1 MRLRVRHD
9 ARSAP
14 SPFWT
19 GRPAAGELSAFG
31 LRALDTVGARLGL
44 IFLATSLAGILLAT
58 SPGSP
63 ALGTMVLAGIAMAGC
78 AAGLT
83 VVLVGR
89 RPARWIPALAAA
101 AAITTALLA
110 SGPPGISWDHSQTMA
125 AWVVAGMAGGVAASR
140 GPAWGLVVFVPAVAA
155 CVAVEQAHG
164 HPASAFVFL
173 GSLTYYVG
181 GAVTNVL
188 ARRGF
193 ATTERALE
201 AVEAAETEQRVTQE
215 RWRARREADRL
226 LHDTVLA
233 TLSVLAHEGLGVAPS
248 EIRAACARDIALLTG
263 SGGHSRSGIG
273 GPARGGDPGDS
284 GTCTGPGGRSGAGDG
299 RAGDGAA
306 GHGAAGHGAG
316 DRASGVTIGQVVQ
329 AAVAHAAAL
338 GLELA
343 AHLGA
348 LERQGEQDLRLDPVV
363 AAALCDALA
372 ECIANVRLHAGV
384 SRLDLIASVTRGAV
398 VLLLVDEG
406 RGFDPAAVPEDRLG
420 LRASVQERLS
430 GLGGSVA
437 VWSRPDRGTSVKIRV
452 PLPAARP

>member
-1 MRLRVRHD
+1 VRLTVRRG
-9 ARSAP
+9 ARSAT
-14 SPFWT
+14 SAFGT
-19 GRPAAGELSAFG
+19 GRPAAGELAAYG

-44 IFLATSLAGILLAT
+44 IFLATSLVGILLAT
-58 SPGSP
+58 SPGSL
-63 ALGTMVLAGIAMAGC
+63 ALGRMVLAGVAMAGC

-83 VVLVGR
+83 VVLVDR
-89 RPARWIPALAAA
+89 WPARWIPVLAAA
-101 AAITTALLA
+101 AAVTTALLA
-110 SGPPGISWDHSQTMA
+110 SGPPGISWDHSHTMA
-125 AWVVAGMAGGVAASR
+125 AWVVAGMSGGVAASR
-140 GPAWGLVVFVPAVAA
+140 GPAWGLVVFVPAVATSL
-155 CVAVEQAHG
+155 AVEQAHG
-164 HPASAFVFL
+164 HPAAAFIFL

-201 AVEAAETEQRVTQE
+201 AVEAAETEQRVTEE

-233 TLSVLAHEGLGVAPS
+233 TLSVLAHEGLGVAPG
-248 EIRAACARDIALLTG
+248 EIRAACARDIAILTG
-263 SGGHSRSGIG
+263 TGGHDRRGTGNGSGTG
-273 GPARGGDPGDS
+273 APAGGGDPGDS
-284 GTCTGPGGRSGAGDG
+284 GTGAGPGGGREAGHG
-299 RAGDGAA
+299 RAGD
-306 GHGAAGHGAG
+306 H
-316 DRASGVTIGQVVQ
+316 ASSVTIGQVAQ
-329 AAVAHAAAL
+329 TAVAHAAAL

-348 LERQGEQDLRLDPVV
+348 LERQGEQDLRLDPLV
-363 AAALCDALA
+363 AAALGDALA

-452 PLPAARP
+452 PLPAAVP